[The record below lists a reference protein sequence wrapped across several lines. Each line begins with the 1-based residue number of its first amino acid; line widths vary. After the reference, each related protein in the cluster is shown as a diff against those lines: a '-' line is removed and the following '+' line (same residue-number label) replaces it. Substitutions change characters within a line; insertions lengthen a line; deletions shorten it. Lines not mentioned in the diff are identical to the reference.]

1 MLDYVKQNVVTRNQS
16 EKKINSL
23 LEFLSQLKNAE
34 ILQQFY
40 EMTLQSLEESQNE
53 RLWFKTN
60 LKLCSLYFKKN
71 DFGRLEKLVKA
82 LKKCVGFG
90 ETRNSVCM
98 ML

>member
-60 LKLCSLYFKKN
+60 LKLCALYFKKN

-82 LKKCVGFG
+82 LKKCV
-90 ETRNSVCM
+90 
-98 ML
+98 